1 VLFGHIARTRAA
13 LSWLRTEVVDV
24 VDSLFVLF
32 LAPLVLTSDS
42 AILCSRNI
50 LCFTKRSPTLFSRRW
65 ILIIFGMNV
74 SQKAGNWKI
83 VKFLTSHY
91 LAKLGKLGV
100 YCEVQ
105 RISGVSQSYSLGG
118 SSDAAYSTTAACCS
132 ASLNFFTSLQCSLQ
146 KLRNFRVSSFAR

>member
-13 LSWLRTEVVDV
+13 LSWLGTEVVDV

-32 LAPLVLTSDS
+32 WRLWFWLLKVLYY
-42 AILCSRNI
+42 AREYI
-50 LCFTKRSPTLFSRRW
+50 LCFTKRSPTLVSRYSHVRRW

-83 VKFLTSHY
+83 IKFLTSHY
-91 LAKLGKLGV
+91 LTKLGNLGV
-100 YCEVQ
+100 HCEVQ

-132 ASLNFFTSLQCSLQ
+132 ASLNFFTSLQCS
-146 KLRNFRVSSFAR
+146 

>member
-1 VLFGHIARTRAA
+1 MLFGHIARTRAA

-74 SQKAGNWKI
+74 SQKAGN
-83 VKFLTSHY
+83 
-91 LAKLGKLGV
+91 
-100 YCEVQ
+100 
-105 RISGVSQSYSLGG
+105 
-118 SSDAAYSTTAACCS
+118 
-132 ASLNFFTSLQCSLQ
+132 
-146 KLRNFRVSSFAR
+146 